1 MVEGQSVSP
10 KGRNSRADVHREV
23 SENRGWKSVFYRALL
38 NMDTSVHERCLR
50 LPVMRGFTGKAPW
63 YLYMESGDLMHTYAQ
78 LKKTEKFVLRQGSG
92 GRTRKKNKTMD
103 EAQAYALAATA
114 NPEQFG
120 CLSEQKV
127 LDAIFAARKMGVCVI
142 VRANHFAVD
151 YSAGCKVTPIINRYQ
166 HKYLSF
172 ERFLDFVADA
182 QRYANP

>member
-1 MVEGQSVSP
+1 
-10 KGRNSRADVHREV
+10 
-23 SENRGWKSVFYRALL
+23 
-38 NMDTSVHERCLR
+38 
-50 LPVMRGFTGKAPW
+50 
-63 YLYMESGDLMHTYAQ
+63 MESGDLTHTYTQ
-78 LKKTEKFVLRQGSG
+78 LKKTEKFVLGKGSG
-92 GRTRKKNKTMD
+92 DRIRKKNKTVD
-103 EAQAYALAATA
+103 EAQACALAAKA

-142 VRANHFAVD
+142 VKANHFAVD
-151 YSAGCKVTPIINRYQ
+151 YSADCKVAPIINRYQ